1 MNNPIIIKARDDFR
15 KLIMSEITKQLLNQA
30 NHGLQ
35 FNDNPVKLDKT
46 GETIVSL
53 RYDRGRILVGLDTD
67 MEVEEED
74 FELYSIDEMLA
85 MAEKVF

>member
-35 FNDNPVKLDKT
+35 FNDNPIQLDKT

-74 FELYSIDEMLA
+74 FELYSIDEMLT